1 MRDITQQPVRRLGEH
16 VVFAMIF
23 GIITNDAIGALSHST
38 NHMLFPLT
46 LLGLSR
52 EAASVG
58 WCALAVR
65 TAVVTTAYAT
75 YNEWTHV
82 TLTQVVHEQNW
93 PRDQSLTDLNERMV
107 LAKLADE
114 TQMDGS

>member
-1 MRDITQQPVRRLGEH
+1 M
-16 VVFAMIF
+16 
-23 GIITNDAIGALSHST
+23 
-38 NHMLFPLT
+38 
-46 LLGLSR
+46 
-52 EAASVG
+52 
-58 WCALAVR
+58 
-65 TAVVTTAYAT
+65 TAYAT

-82 TLTQVVHEQNW
+82 TLTQVVHEKNW